1 MLCLTSTLYAK
12 EVGVFGETYPIL
24 EEDFLQFIQKRLKTM
39 KENGEWKKIQDQ
51 MQTRA
56 TSHADRP
63 TALEKI
69 TKATVNKEWVVDP
82 SISLSHDLKDHQGRV
97 FAKAGTTFN
106 PLTMVS
112 LKNALLFIDADDEKQ
127 VEWAKLKIREFDNHT
142 KIILVK
148 GFISHTE
155 KIFHQRIYFD
165 QQGQL
170 TQHFHIEHV
179 PAMVIQ
185 KDLQLKVLEDVV

>member
-1 MLCLTSTLYAK
+1 MLCLTPTLYAK

-39 KENGEWKKIQDQ
+39 QENGEWKKIQDQ
-51 MQTRA
+51 MQARA
-56 TSHADRP
+56 TSRADRP
-63 TALEKI
+63 NVLENI
-69 TKATVNKEWVVDP
+69 TKATSKKQWYIDS
-82 SISLSHDLKDHQGRV
+82 SIKLSNDLKDHQGRI
-97 FAKAGTTFN
+97 FAKTGTTFN
-106 PLTMVS
+106 PLSTVS

-127 VEWAKLKIREFDNHT
+127 VEWAKRKIREFNHHT

-148 GFISHTE
+148 GSISSTE

-170 TQHFHIEHV
+170 TKHFHIEHV
-179 PAMVIQ
+179 PA
-185 KDLQLKVLEDVV
+185 KVLQKEMLLQVTEEVV